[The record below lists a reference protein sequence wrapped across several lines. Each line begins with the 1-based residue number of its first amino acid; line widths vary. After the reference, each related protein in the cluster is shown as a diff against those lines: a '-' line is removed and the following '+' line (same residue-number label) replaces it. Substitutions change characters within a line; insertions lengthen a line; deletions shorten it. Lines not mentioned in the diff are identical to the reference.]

1 MIEPVVPSAED
12 CFGGFAY
19 ESVGGIGGGS
29 GGVVGGAGLGEC
41 VRETEREE
49 RSKVSLKNVR
59 AFLRKPDIVV
69 GWLNRRVR
77 E

>member
-12 CFGGFAY
+12 CFGGFPY

-29 GGVVGGAGLGEC
+29 GGVGGGAGLGEC

-49 RSKVSLKNVR
+49 RPKVSLRNVR
-59 AFLRKPDIVV
+59 VFLRKPDIVA
-69 GWLNRRVR
+69 GFLIRRVR

>member
-1 MIEPVVPSAED
+1 V
-12 CFGGFAY
+12 
-19 ESVGGIGGGS
+19 
-29 GGVVGGAGLGEC
+29 C

-49 RSKVSLKNVR
+49 RLNVSLKNVR

-69 GWLNRRVR
+69 GCLIRSLR